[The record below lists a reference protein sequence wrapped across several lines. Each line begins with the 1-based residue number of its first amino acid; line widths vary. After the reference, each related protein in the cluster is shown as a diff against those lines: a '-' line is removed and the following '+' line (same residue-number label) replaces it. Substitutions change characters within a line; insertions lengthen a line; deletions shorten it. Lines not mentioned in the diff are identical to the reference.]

1 MARQNDWDKTSNV
14 RKKDVI
20 LTYDLWLEG
29 WLHFPSLDLLPTDQ
43 FEKYVAL
50 DALFSFGVFTI
61 SWNTKK
67 KIP

>member
-1 MARQNDWDKTSNV
+1 M
-14 RKKDVI
+14 

-50 DALFSFGVFTI
+50 DALFSLGVFTI
-61 SWNTKK
+61 SWKTKK
-67 KIP
+67 KAPLLNN

>member
-1 MARQNDWDKTSNV
+1 M
-14 RKKDVI
+14 

-50 DALFSFGVFTI
+50 DALFSLRVLAI
-61 SWNTKK
+61 SWKK
-67 KIP
+67 LLSHVTQGTLKLMHVFNKIEN